1 MRLTSRFLF
10 AAAFSTTMWA
20 QVPQDIPGFGL
31 PAAEA
36 DKLMAELA
44 KGAPFLRKD
53 WGIKAVF
60 QVFGNKS
67 SNEDAQPL
75 LPAEFL
81 ALPRDQWPKALHP
94 DTAILLVLRLS
105 RAAAVLTPELAASP
119 DWMLPI
125 PYRLQQVGGRA
136 ATSSFQNLTVGNGP
150 GSALGTSN
158 SSSATMRNIGPNTPN
173 LVFRRNVQGS
183 SPLEGLMRN
192 YPLVQ
197 ADLEARSW
205 ARTNSSANWAP
216 EMLIPPDKDA
226 RIEVE
231 NWILARICIA
241 RALGKWDP
249 PFQKSA
255 LLKIARPLVP
265 DWDAFLKAKL
275 VKATEAASGSPVPPA
290 H

>member
-1 MRLTSRFLF
+1 MPLTSRFLL
-10 AAAFSTTMWA
+10 ATVFSTIVMA
-20 QVPQDIPGFGL
+20 QAPQDIPGFGL

-36 DKLMAELA
+36 DKAMVELA

-53 WGIKAVF
+53 WSIKAVF
-60 QVFGNKS
+60 QVFGNKTF
-67 SNEDAQPL
+67 NEDAQPL

-81 ALPRDQWPKALHP
+81 ALPKDKWSKALHA
-94 DTAILLVLRLS
+94 DTAILLVLRLA

-125 PYRLQQVGGRA
+125 PFRLQQIGGRA
-136 ATSSFQNLTVGNGP
+136 ATSSFTTFNNAP
-150 GSALGTSN
+150 GAALGST
-158 SSSATMRNIGPNTPN
+158 SSSSGTLRNIGPNTPN
-173 LVFRRNVQGS
+173 LVFRKNVKGS

-216 EMLIPPDKDA
+216 EMLIPPDVDS
-226 RIEVE
+226 RVEVE
-231 NWILARICIA
+231 NWVLARICIA
-241 RALGKWDP
+241 RALGKWDTP
-249 PFQKSA
+249 SQKGI

-265 DWDAFLKAKL
+265 DWDEFLKAKL
-275 VKATEAASGSPVPPA
+275 VKASEAPKGDPVPPA

>member
-10 AAAFSTTMWA
+10 AAVFSTAVWA

-31 PAAEA
+31 SAAEA
-36 DKLMAELA
+36 DKVMAELA

-53 WGIKAVF
+53 WSIKAVF
-60 QVFGNKS
+60 QVFGNKTF
-67 SNEDAQPL
+67 NEDAQPL

-81 ALPRDQWPKALHP
+81 ALPREQWPKALHP

-105 RAAAVLTPELAASP
+105 RAAAVLTPGPAASP

-125 PYRLQQVGGRA
+125 PYRLQQIGGRA
-136 ATSSFQNLTVGNGP
+136 ATSSFTTFNNAP
-150 GSALGTSN
+150 GVALGSTS
-158 SSSATMRNIGPNTPN
+158 SSSATLRNIGPNSPN
-173 LVFRRNVQGS
+173 LVFRKNVQGS

-192 YPLVQ
+192 QPLVQ

-216 EMLIPPDKDA
+216 EMLIPPDKEA
-226 RIEVE
+226 RVEVE
-231 NWILARICIA
+231 NWVLARICLA

-249 PFQKSA
+249 PFQKST
-255 LLKIARPLVP
+255 LLKVARPLVP
-265 DWDAFLKAKL
+265 DWDALLKAKL
-275 VKATEAASGSPVPPA
+275 VKASEALQGSPVPPA